1 MFEVEVSSRGLEL
14 SVAADEFPVEVAQR
28 FIERL
33 ADQTESFMFFEAPWK
48 SGKLAQ
54 SIVKQVDNLE
64 ASVGPLVSYAGLVET
79 GTAPHE
85 IRPIRARVLAFK
97 GSEGKMVFASVVHHP
112 GTKTNPFMHRTLEQ
126 VEGKT
131 STIFADVWN
140 NFVGEGE
147 R

>member
-14 SVAADEFPVEVAQR
+14 SVVADKFSVEVAQR
-28 FIERL
+28 FIERF
-33 ADQTESFMFFEAPWK
+33 ADQTEVIMFFEAPWK

-64 ASVGPLVSYAGLVET
+64 ASVGPIVLYAGYIET

-97 GSEGKMVFASVVHHP
+97 GTEGKMVFAPVVHHP
-112 GTKTNPFMHRTLEQ
+112 GTKPNPFMHRTLEQ
-126 VEGKT
+126 VESKASAVFT
-131 STIFADVWN
+131 DVWD

-147 R
+147 

>member
-33 ADQTESFMFFEAPWK
+33 ADQTEAIMFFEAPWK

-85 IRPIRARVLAFK
+85 IRPIRARILAFK
-97 GSEGKMVFASVVHHP
+97 GSEGKMMFASVVHHP
-112 GTKTNPFMHRTLEQ
+112 GTKANPFMHRTLEQ
-126 VEGKT
+126 VEGKA
-131 STIFADVWN
+131 STVFAEVWN
-140 NFVGEGE
+140 NFVGEDLQ
-147 R
+147 

>member
-14 SVAADEFPVEVAQR
+14 SVVADEYPVEVAQR

-33 ADQTESFMFFEAPWK
+33 ADQTEAIMFFEAPWK

-54 SIVKQVDNLE
+54 SIVKQVNGLE
-64 ASVGPLVSYAGLVET
+64 ASVGPIVSYAGLVEI

-97 GSEGKMVFASVVHHP
+97 SSEGKMVFASVVHHL
-112 GTKTNPFMHRTLEQ
+112 GTKANPFMHRTLEQ
-126 VEGKT
+126 VEDKT
-131 STIFADVWN
+131 PTVFAEVWN
-140 NFVGEGE
+140 SYTGESE
-147 R
+147 

>member
-1 MFEVEVSSRGLEL
+1 MFAVEVSSRGLEL
-14 SVAADEFPVEVAQR
+14 AVVADEFSAEVAQR
-28 FIERL
+28 LIERL
-33 ADQTESFMFFEAPWK
+33 ADQTEAIMFFEAPWK

-64 ASVGPLVSYAGLVET
+64 AYVGPIVPYAGYIET

-112 GTKTNPFMHRTLEQ
+112 GTKANPFMHRTLEQ
-126 VEGKT
+126 VEDKAPT
-131 STIFADVWN
+131 VFAEVWN
-140 NFVGEGE
+140 SYAEEGK
-147 R
+147 

>member
-1 MFEVEVSSRGLEL
+1 LFEVEVCCRGLEL
-14 SVAADEFPVEVAQR
+14 SAVAEKFPDEVAQR

-33 ADQTESFMFFEAPWK
+33 VDQTEAIMFFEAPWK

-64 ASVGPLVSYAGLVET
+64 ALVGPLVSYAGFVEN

-97 GSEGKMVFASVVHHP
+97 GSEGKIVFAPVVHHP
-112 GTKTNPFMHRTLEQ
+112 GTKPNPFMHRTLEQ
-126 VEGKT
+126 AKDKA
-131 STIFADVWN
+131 STVFADVWD
-140 NFVGEGE
+140 NFAGESSS
-147 R
+147 